1 MPADSFAP
9 QAESVFWGLIF
20 AVTGFAIGWAA
31 SRVLC
36 HAPRPAAV
44 PVRWCAAGTASL
56 WAAVAWRWTAG
67 GLPAWW
73 LPVPLVVTALSVP
86 LAVADL
92 GHRRLPDALTVP
104 AYPLA
109 ALALGI
115 AAVAGPGGA
124 LFARAVLA
132 AVLFAGVHAL
142 VHAVAP
148 TALGAGDVK
157 LSGSLGAVVGA
168 TGWQALV
175 VTASTAAVTT
185 LGLAATAAALRVR
198 RWRDG
203 VPHGPGL
210 LMAACLVTLFP
221 GAGSEVHMGS

>member
-1 MPADSFAP
+1 MCW
-9 QAESVFWGLIF
+9 EVIF
-20 AVTGFAIGWAA
+20 AVTGFATGWAA

-36 HAPRPAAV
+36 HARRPAAV

-56 WAAVAWRWTAG
+56 WAVVAWRWTTG

-109 ALALGI
+109 GI
-115 AAVAGPGGA
+115 ALSVAAVTGPGGA
-124 LFARAVLA
+124 LVARAALA

-148 TALGAGDVK
+148 AALGAGDVK
-157 LSGSLGAVVGA
+157 LSGSLGAVLGA

-175 VTASTAAVTT
+175 VAACTAAVTT
-185 LGLAATAAALRVR
+185 LGLAMLAAALRAR
-198 RWRDG
+198 RWRAG

-210 LMAACLVTLFP
+210 LVATCLVALYP
-221 GAGSEVHMGS
+221 GAGLEVNMGS